1 MSAPTR
7 ILRAPQASLAARQPT
22 STWPII
28 PRPSQPA
35 LDLPISPPSLLVV
48 PRTIYPSARPLFN
61 GFSQNL
67 PPPKRPQPATTQ
79 STTTAANS
87 SSAPTPSDIPN
98 PSPQNTNSPPPDD
111 RKVKLGKTLRILQ
124 DRLPTLLQKPLPQA
138 ILAPKISLRLFP
150 STHPHLPAVSGRV
163 AYMAALWSAPLAWNR
178 VPLVGN
184 VRLEILSERMV
195 QPHPSPA
202 SSVGRPTRPRGAVG
216 EQLVVRWRTRGGNDK
231 NWLVAALV
239 ARISGGGGKERAGDE
254 GHKAPVG
261 NAQAVGD
268 TRNEFT
274 GLFIFDF
281 DGEGRILSHTIEHV
295 EESGQWERG
304 VGAKVVGLTDWLLGG
319 MKGPDE
325 SPCPAFTGKP
335 PRS

>member
-1 MSAPTR
+1 MFA
-7 ILRAPQASLAARQPT
+7 
-22 STWPII
+22 
-28 PRPSQPA
+28 RPSQPA
-35 LDLPISPPSLLVV
+35 LDLPIPPPPLLLV
-48 PRTIYPSARPLFN
+48 PRTTPPSARPLFN

-67 PPPKRPQPATTQ
+67 PPPKRPQPG
-79 STTTAANS
+79 TAPN
-87 SSAPTPSDIPN
+87 SAPTPSDTPN
-98 PSPQNTNSPPPDD
+98 PSPQNSNSPPPDD
-111 RKVKLGKTLRILQ
+111 RKVKLGKSASLPSPLTPFHRVHPTNTPPPPSALRTLQ
-124 DRLPTLLQKPLPQA
+124 DRLPTLLQKPLPRA
-138 ILAPKISLRLFP
+138 ILAPKISLCLFP

-195 QPHPSPA
+195 QPHPT
-202 SSVGRPTRPRGAVG
+202 SVGRPSRPRGAVG
-216 EQLVVRWRTRGGNDK
+216 EQLVVRWRTKGGNDR
-231 NWLVAALV
+231 NWLVGLV
-239 ARISGGGGKERAGDE
+239 GRIGGGGGGGKEEECRAP
-254 GHKAPVG
+254 PVG
-261 NAQAVGD
+261 SAQAVGD
-268 TRNEFT
+268 ARNEFT

-319 MKGPDE
+319 MKGPEE